1 MCIQNLTLIMG
12 MKVMVSWAFNGLFE
26 LLLLHSGIVSLLTYT
41 PTNIWLNV
49 LLQVLPKHFWYPS
62 KMHLCIV
69 LIFNLSLDSIPSYQF
84 SSFPKGPALSSAA
97 MSAKAISE
105 QTGKELLYKNICT
118 SAAVQNRFHYAS
130 VTAETDW
137 ARLTQDHS
145 WLLTEVRL
153 FLSSS

>member
-1 MCIQNLTLIMG
+1 
-12 MKVMVSWAFNGLFE
+12 
-26 LLLLHSGIVSLLTYT
+26 
-41 PTNIWLNV
+41 
-49 LLQVLPKHFWYPS
+49 
-62 KMHLCIV
+62 MHLCIV
-69 LIFNLSLDSIPSYQF
+69 LIFNSTGNRVQTYQF

-153 FLSSS
+153 FVCPAREVHLPTCAVL

>member
-1 MCIQNLTLIMG
+1 
-12 MKVMVSWAFNGLFE
+12 
-26 LLLLHSGIVSLLTYT
+26 
-41 PTNIWLNV
+41 
-49 LLQVLPKHFWYPS
+49 
-62 KMHLCIV
+62 MHLCIV

-84 SSFPKGPALSSAA
+84 SSFPKGPA

-153 FLSSS
+153 FLSSSWSLITTFKS